1 MKLNI
6 QSAQEWAG
14 RLSAWCEWIGVAGVI
29 VMVAVTCVDVLG
41 AKLFLMPV
49 PGSTEIVSLAQVATI
64 VFAIATTQRH
74 KGHIS
79 VEMFYAKMR
88 PFIQTLV
95 RAVTA
100 CLGLILFSI
109 LIYQGIQLGNGFLQA
124 GEVTATVQ
132 IPYYPFAYAFS
143 LALVPVV
150 MLLLI
155 DLVDALKELL
165 N

>member
-6 QSAQEWAG
+6 ESAREWAG
-14 RLSAWCEWIGVAGVI
+14 RLSAWCEWIAVMGVI

-41 AKLFLMPV
+41 AKLFLLPV
-49 PGSTEIVSLAQVATI
+49 PGSTEIVSLAQLATI
-64 VFAIATTQRH
+64 VFAVATTQRH

-79 VEMFYAKMR
+79 VEMFYGTMR
-88 PFIQTLV
+88 PFTQALI
-95 RAVTA
+95 RSVTS

-109 LIYQGIQLGNGFLQA
+109 LVYQGIQLGNGFLEA
-124 GEVTATVQ
+124 NEVTATVQ
-132 IPYYPFAYAFS
+132 IPFFPFAYAFA

-150 MLLLI
+150 LLLI
-155 DLVDALKELL
+155 IDFFEALKELL

>member
-1 MKLNI
+1 
-6 QSAQEWAG
+6 
-14 RLSAWCEWIGVAGVI
+14 
-29 VMVAVTCVDVLG
+29 MVAVTCVDVLG
-41 AKLFLMPV
+41 AKLFLLPV

-64 VFAIATTQRH
+64 VFAIATTLRH

-88 PFIQTLV
+88 PFSQALV
-95 RAVTA
+95 RALTS

-109 LIYQGIQLGNGFLQA
+109 LLYQGVQLGNGFREA

-132 IPYYPFAYAFS
+132 IPLYPFAYAFA
-143 LALVPVV
+143 LALVPVI
-150 MLLLI
+150 LLL
-155 DLVDALKELL
+155 LVDFFDASKELL